1 MIVLTISSFSLGQ
14 TRQGSMSITIYEYA
28 RNLDSASNQRNDLT
42 EIHMADIVSTT
53 YDVLKEE
60 LSRDSDRHD
69 GDRRFLRFQKGIEAG
84 SPAIGE
90 AIALGAA
97 VDYLSQFGML
107 RIHEYEKE
115 FGMYLYEIYPCET
128 RYEFNEAK

>member
-1 MIVLTISSFSLGQ
+1 MYLHAMIVLTISSFSLGQ

-69 GDRRFLRFQKGIEAG
+69 GDRRFLRFQKG
-84 SPAIGE
+84 
-90 AIALGAA
+90 
-97 VDYLSQFGML
+97 
-107 RIHEYEKE
+107 
-115 FGMYLYEIYPCET
+115 
-128 RYEFNEAK
+128 